1 MRDYKG
7 RRNSEK
13 ELVIVAL
20 NASREGGLDLGLQG
34 SWDLASG
41 VEVRGEEGTG
51 SASYGKSAYS
61 KMTELQCNRFCDSQ
75 IDSHLKNR
83 WWD

>member
-34 SWDLASG
+34 S
-41 VEVRGEEGTG
+41 
-51 SASYGKSAYS
+51 
-61 KMTELQCNRFCDSQ
+61 
-75 IDSHLKNR
+75 
-83 WWD
+83 